1 MSGFETTVDCLIRS
15 ENRAARHVLGHALV
29 HGSPEMAA
37 VVAERLLGTTR
48 GGRQSLLVEHFSVLS
63 DRLAQCV
70 LDSMGRMGPG
80 MRWAMASR
88 KPQLQQAVVRLIEQT
103 GDLSLAYL
111 VAEACGA
118 GDAGVRGEAADLLCR
133 WSRNLRRTEMDLAGP
148 IEATLSE
155 PAARRKHF
163 VQDALRR
170 AFALRQAVDTPRV
183 LKAAAMLADDGAH
196 WFWSAVTL
204 RRDLRRQRLM
214 SELSQQIEPELFGFV
229 VRAMEHDDL
238 AADAA
243 ALVARPLRANELRL
257 LLREFS
263 RRPRVSERA
272 VAHLRQ
278 APWLT
283 AGQEG
288 IEQLPATLL
297 ANLLSLAAR
306 SGMPPAR
313 LAVLCRT
320 VAIGHAQDDARRM
333 AVDALAHCG
342 EAGAAEL
349 RVVAEQGSDLAAVT
363 AVVHM
368 IRRGQFAA
376 PSQGAVDRLLSHWW
390 RLDPAE
396 RREVGRAL
404 KPVVTDRP
412 SLLDMHLEA
421 AGGTLSA
428 ALDVIRLASA
438 ADVFAEPLRRLAADG
453 CDVRVQSAAVAL
465 VGATASPGA
474 GETLRSAL
482 AARDARVRANAVEA
496 LDRRHADADVFLPL
510 VRDQNCRVRAN
521 AAMALLE
528 RDRPEG
534 RQLLRD
540 MFAAGE
546 ADRLSALWVFSRA
559 RPQGFANTAELLTRR
574 DPSDRVRL
582 KAAQLLASA

>member
-1 MSGFETTVDCLIRS
+1 
-15 ENRAARHVLGHALV
+15 
-29 HGSPEMAA
+29 MAA
-37 VVAERLLGTTR
+37 VVVERLLGATR
-48 GGRQSLLVEHFSVLS
+48 GSRQSLLVEHFNILS
-63 DRLAQCV
+63 DRLAQRV
-70 LDSMGRMGPG
+70 LDSMGRLGPG

-118 GDAGVRGEAADLLCR
+118 ADAGVRGEAADLLCR
-133 WSRNLRRTEMDLAGP
+133 WARNLRRTEMDLAGP
-148 IEATLSE
+148 IEAALNE
-155 PAARRKHF
+155 QAVRRKHF

-170 AFALRQAVDTPRV
+170 AFALRQAVDAPRV

-196 WFWSAVTL
+196 WFWSAMSL

-243 ALVARPLRANELRL
+243 ALVARPLSVSELRL
-257 LLREFS
+257 LLQEFS
-263 RRPRVSERA
+263 RRPRVSDRA
-272 VAHLRQ
+272 VSHLRQ

-288 IEQLPATLL
+288 IERLPSPLL

-320 VAIGHAQDDARRM
+320 VAINHVQDDTRRM

-342 EAGAAEL
+342 EVAAAEL
-349 RVVAEQGSDLAAVT
+349 RIVAEQGSDLAAVT

-368 IRRGQFAA
+368 IRRGQSEAL
-376 PSQGAVDRLLSHWW
+376 SQGAFDRLLAHWW
-390 RLDPAE
+390 RLDAAD
-396 RREVGRAL
+396 RREAGRTL
-404 KPVVTDRP
+404 KAMITDRP
-412 SLLDMHLEA
+412 GLLEPHLEA
-421 AGGTLSA
+421 GCGTVAA

-438 ADVFAEPLRRLAADG
+438 AEVFAEPLRRLAADAR
-453 CDVRVQSAAVAL
+453 DVRVQSAAVTL

-474 GETLRSAL
+474 WETLRMAL
-482 AARDARVRANAVEA
+482 TARDARVRANAVEA
-496 LDRRHADADVFLPL
+496 LDRRHAEADVFLPL

-546 ADRLSALWVFSRA
+546 ADRLSALWVFSRV
-559 RPQGFANTAELLTRR
+559 RPQGFAKTAELLTRR
-574 DPSDRVRL
+574 DPSDRVRR